1 MTFLVELDDF
11 RPDGDVY
18 IYGSDTSG
26 RRLRLALAQRGIV
39 CRGFID
45 TFQAGEADGV
55 PVLKF
60 DHYLQ
65 VRDVSDVILI
75 ASAAEGEISRT
86 LEAQGIE
93 RYFGAVQIET

>member
-1 MTFLVELDDF
+1 MSFVVELDDF
-11 RPDGDVY
+11 RPEGDVY

-26 RRLRLALAQRGIV
+26 RSLRLALAERGIV

-45 TFQAGEADGV
+45 SFQSGEADGV

-65 VRDVSDVILI
+65 VRDQSDVIVI
-75 ASAAEGEISRT
+75 ASAAEEEISRN
-86 LEAQGIE
+86 LQMHGIE
-93 RYFGAVQIET
+93 RYFGAV